1 MNLTK
6 FEAHI
11 KTVSHKTL
19 DQYFDEITV
28 KASRARSPQTR
39 LGYAL
44 ALEEMAIESE
54 MRKAPVSAEIE
65 ALSDD
70 ELLNALTE

>member
-1 MNLTK
+1 MNLQTFK
-6 FEAHI
+6 RHI
-11 KTVSHKTL
+11 KTVPHKTL

-44 ALEEMAIESE
+44 ALEQMAVESQ
-54 MRKAPVSAEIE
+54 MRQPVAAEIE

-70 ELLNALTE
+70 ELLEALGA